1 MDGKNI
7 ILLMLCVNIVL
18 YIAGF
23 QLTDDILTRF
33 TTKEQLDSGNIGLN
47 EEVGGLIPND
57 PGSGSIVSGAGLGFI
72 DVVLIFW
79 DFIKFLFNIVAA
91 PVALFTIGMHP
102 TISLIIGIPFVVM
115 TLLAIVQFARGAQL
129 WVFSVI

>member
-7 ILLMLCVNIVL
+7 ILLLLCVNIVL

-33 TTKEQLDSGNIGLN
+33 VDKESALQQGNIGVN
-47 EEVGGLIPND
+47 QDVANRIPENPGGGDIRTGGL
-57 PGSGSIVSGAGLGFI
+57 LGFI

-79 DFIKFLFNIVAA
+79 DFLKLLFNIVTA
-91 PVALFTIGMHP
+91 PVALFTVGMHP
-102 TISLIIGIPFVVM
+102 VISMILGVPFVVM
-115 TLLAIVQFARGAQL
+115 TLLVIVQFARGANL
-129 WVFSVI
+129 